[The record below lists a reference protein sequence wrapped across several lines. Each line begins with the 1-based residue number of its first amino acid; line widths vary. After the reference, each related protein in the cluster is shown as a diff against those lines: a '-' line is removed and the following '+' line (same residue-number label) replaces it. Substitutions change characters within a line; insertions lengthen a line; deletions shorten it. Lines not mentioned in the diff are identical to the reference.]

1 MSKMQED
8 LKGANTI
15 KEILVVLGNY
25 YNLDQNVGIATKMIV
40 VTGLETLV
48 KRLNIKKK

>member
-8 LKGANTI
+8 LKAANTI
-15 KEILVVLGNY
+15 KQVLVVLGNY
-25 YNLDQNVGIATKMIV
+25 YDLDQNLGIATKMIV